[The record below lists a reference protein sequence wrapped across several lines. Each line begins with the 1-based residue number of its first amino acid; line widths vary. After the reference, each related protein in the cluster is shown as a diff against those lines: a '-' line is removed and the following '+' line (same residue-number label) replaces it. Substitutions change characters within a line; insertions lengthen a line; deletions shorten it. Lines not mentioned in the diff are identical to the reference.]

1 MIVRWSDVAFTIE
14 PGIHTCR
21 GARLKVDPAHI
32 DAWKADPD
40 TAFLG
45 RPEERSRKL
54 VYVLT
59 TDRESSPGGEAPRRP
74 EEPWNIQQGFLALPI
89 PSRATVAETGQG

>member
-21 GARLKVDPAHI
+21 GARLKIDPAHI

-45 RPEERSRKL
+45 RPEERSREL

-59 TDRESSPGGEAPRRP
+59 TDRKSSPGGEGDAGPQP
-74 EEPWNIQQGFLALPI
+74 ALE
-89 PSRATVAETGQG
+89 RTLEH